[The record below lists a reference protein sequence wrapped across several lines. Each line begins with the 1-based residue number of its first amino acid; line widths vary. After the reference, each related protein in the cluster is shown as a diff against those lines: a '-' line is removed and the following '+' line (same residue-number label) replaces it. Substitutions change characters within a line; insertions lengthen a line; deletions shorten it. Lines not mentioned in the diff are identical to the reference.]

1 VTPAKFQADARDVIV
16 NHASTQVD
24 LTLADGGLRPV
35 IGVNTVQVLRANREQ
50 PQAAEGS
57 GWTYNHQPYLAFWN
71 DTYYLEYLSNRV
83 AEHEGAG
90 QTLLATSK
98 DGLQWNQPAVI
109 FPPYTLPD
117 GGGSV
122 MHQRMGFYR
131 TRSNR
136 LLVLAFYGPACPYPW
151 PPQWDMPNNGKGI
164 GRVVREIYRDGSLSP
179 IYFIRY
185 NRHAGWDES
194 NTLYPFYQSAAEAE
208 FITACDELLAD
219 KLATQQWWEEDRT
232 DDGFFSISGQKA
244 FCYFH
249 RADGQVVGL
258 WKNAK
263 ASLSTDEGLHWLPVS
278 DLSTFRTGAQK
289 MWAQRTADG
298 RYAMVYTPA
307 LQERYPLALVSGDDG
322 IHFNDLLCVHGEVPP
337 MRYSGFCKDRG
348 PQYVRGIAEPNGQA
362 ETDALWLT
370 YSMNKEDIYVS
381 QIPLPIRS
389 KQETPVSDS
398 FDDLE
403 PGPYVH
409 GWNILSGQWSPV
421 AVVREEGT
429 SNQCLELRDRDPYN
443 HASALRVFPQTPR
456 ASLAFKVKAAQ
467 NEWGW
472 MEIEVL
478 DEASQVALRL
488 ILDNR
493 GWLQAP
499 LQKQRQNVRQYAADR
514 WYELGIELDCSQDV
528 YSLWIDG
535 KPVVQNEPL
544 LEHVKSV
551 ERICFRTGE
560 SFGVPA
566 PQPVQLAA
574 RPDLPHGGIPVKEA
588 VYWLDDVRLASY

>member
-1 VTPAKFQADARDVIV
+1 MTPAKYQTDDRDVIV
-16 NHASTQVD
+16 NHDPTQVD
-24 LTLADGGLRPV
+24 LTLADGGLRSV
-35 IGVNTVQVLRANREQ
+35 IGVHTVQVLRANREQ

-71 DTYYLEYLSNRV
+71 DTYYLEYLSNPA

-98 DGLQWNQPAVI
+98 DGLQWNQPTVI

-219 KLATQQWWEEDRT
+219 KLATQQWWEEDRA
-232 DDGFFSISGQKA
+232 DDGFFTVSGQKA
-244 FCYFH
+244 FCYYH

-263 ASLSTDEGLHWLPVS
+263 ASLSTDEGLHWQPVS

-298 RYAMVYTPA
+298 RYAVVYTPS
-307 LQERYPLALVSGDDG
+307 LQERYPLALVSGEDG
-322 IHFNDLLCVHGEVPP
+322 IHFNDLLCVHGEVSP

-389 KQETPVSDS
+389 KQEMPVSDS

-421 AVVREEGT
+421 AVVKEKRTG
-429 SNQCLELRDRDPYN
+429 NQCLELRDRDPYN
-443 HASALRVFPQTPR
+443 HASALRVFPQTPK
-456 ASLAFKVKAAQ
+456 ASLAFKIKAAQ

-472 MEIEVL
+472 LEIEVL

-499 LQKQRQNVRQYAADR
+499 LQKQRQNVLPYAADR
-514 WYELGIELDCSQDV
+514 LYDLRIELDCPQGV

-535 KPVVQNEPL
+535 EPVVQNEPL
-544 LEHVKSV
+544 LENVKSV

-560 SFGVPA
+560 SFGIPA

-574 RPDLPHGGIPVKEA
+574 QPDLPHAGIATKEA
-588 VYWLDDVRLASY
+588 VYWLDDVRLASF